1 MHPLREI
8 INLGGKIALGS
19 DWPVTIGGYEY
30 GLNPFTNIY
39 HAMTRRTATSLVPV
53 WGTTDEPMPPVDQ
66 VITLEEAIRGYTLW
80 GAERMGKA
88 DMIGSIEVGKK
99 ADIIV
104 LDQDLFSLDDIRKT
118 VDTKVLLTMFDGQVV
133 HDREFGVG
141 DSSLVDPEILDGL
154 DGAPVHG
161 VTTMPFAH

>member
-1 MHPLREI
+1 MREMI
-8 INLGGKIALGS
+8 DYGTKFALGS

-39 HAMTRRTATSLVPV
+39 HAMTRRTATSLVHV

-66 VITLEEAIRGYTLW
+66 VMTLEEAIRGYTLW
-80 GAERMGKA
+80 GAERLGKA

-104 LDQDLFSLDDIRKT
+104 LDQDLFSLDDVRKT
-118 VDTKVLLTMFDGQVV
+118 VDTKVLLTMFDGQIV
-133 HDREFGVG
+133 HDLEYGIG
-141 DSSLVDPEILDGL
+141 NSSLVDPEILDGL
-154 DGAPVHG
+154 EGGPNHG
-161 VTTMPFAH
+161 VTTMPIAQ